1 MTSPPKEKAPAPTEA
16 LKTTLQADIKFCS
29 GLGQFH
35 TDKRGR
41 ALDSITWPEIVALM
55 IAPQNVD
62 KAQGRWLIPSTLP
75 TRNFAEQEARGTF
88 WALWADFDHEPKPLA
103 EIVGFW
109 EPLTQGKN
117 ALFYTSKSATPDRPR
132 SRLIVPLAK
141 PLTGDEWMLAAECLN
156 DLFDGAGFN
165 TDRASERPAQLCY
178 LPNRGIFYDAFTL
191 TDGESLDALVF
202 FAEGLTQKR
211 AAIVEGETEALKRRQ
226 AAEANRLTFQASGNT
241 SAVDA
246 FNACHDVVEVLLKA
260 GYSQRGTH
268 FRHPQSES
276 GSYSASVKNGRVYSL
291 SPNDPLHTKAG
302 AHDAFSAWAVL
313 CFGGDMSAAAKAV
326 YAMLRRAA

>member
-1 MTSPPKEKAPAPTEA
+1 MTAAKEKAPALTEA

-35 TDKRGR
+35 TDKAGR
-41 ALDSITWPEIVALM
+41 ALDSISWPEIVAMLTE
-55 IAPQNVD
+55 PQNVE
-62 KAQGRWLIPSTLP
+62 KAQGRWLIASTLP
-75 TRNFAEQEARGTF
+75 TRNFAEQERRGTF
-88 WALWADFDHEPKPLA
+88 WALWADFDHEPKPIA
-103 EIVGFW
+103 EMLEFW
-109 EPLTQGKN
+109 ECQTDSKN
-117 ALFYTSKSATPDRPR
+117 ALFYSSKSATKERPK

-141 PLTGDEWMLAAECLN
+141 PLSGAEWMLAAECLN
-156 DLFDGAGFN
+156 DLFDGAGFY

-178 LPNRGIFYDAFTL
+178 LPNRGTFYDAYTL
-191 TDGESLDALVF
+191 LDGESLDTLVF
-202 FAEGLTQKR
+202 FAEGMTQKR
-211 AAIVEGETEALKRRQ
+211 AAIVAAEAEALKRHQ
-226 AAEANRLTFQASGNT
+226 AAEANRLAFHASGCT
-241 SAVDA
+241 SAVEA

-291 SPNDPLHTKAG
+291 SPNDPLHTNAG

-326 YAMLRRAA
+326 YAMLRGAA